1 VARRGHGEGSIYKG
15 PEGRWRAVVDLGQM
29 GGKRQRK
36 YLSGKTR
43 REVQLKLT
51 AALRDHQQGLPLAP
65 ERQTLEHFLT
75 RWLEDTAR
83 PSVRPRVF
91 IRYRELLTLHV
102 IPVLGKRPLV
112 KLTPQELNT
121 LHGQKVA
128 AGLSPQTVTHLHR
141 VLHRALRDAVR
152 WNLTPRNVCDLV
164 DPPRVPRRR
173 EQWLDVDQARQLLAA
188 AAGDPLEALF
198 VLALTTG
205 MRQSE
210 LLGLKWEDVDLANGT
225 LRVRRALQRVP
236 GQGFV
241 ETEPKSATSR
251 RQIAL
256 TPLGLAALKNHRAPQ
271 NEPAAALVLAAAGAG
286 RAAAHPLSRLATQH
300 CVAAG
305 QPERAREDHPGGDG
319 AQSDQRDDGH
329 LRAHHARDAGRRD
342 EQAERPDVGP
352 AIRAAGVWLPD
363 WLPGSKR
370 LRRSMQV
377 ERRILTS
384 YRQLL
389 R

>member
-1 VARRGHGEGSIYKG
+1 MARRGHGEGSIYKG
-15 PEGRWRAVVDLGQM
+15 PDGRWRAVVDLGQM

-65 ERQTLEHFLT
+65 ERQTLEQFLT
-75 RWLEDTAR
+75 HWLEDTAR
-83 PSVRPRVF
+83 PSGRPRVF

-121 LHGQKVA
+121 LYGQKVA

-173 EQWLDVDQARQLLAA
+173 EQWLDVDQARRLLAA

-256 TPLGLAALKNHRAPQ
+256 TPLGLAALKRHRAQQ
-271 NEPAAALVLAAAGAG
+271 NEQRLAA
-286 RAAAHPLSRLATQH
+286 
-300 CVAAG
+300 
-305 QPERAREDHPGGDG
+305 
-319 AQSDQRDDGH
+319 
-329 LRAHHARDAGRRD
+329 
-342 EQAERPDVGP
+342 GP
-352 AIRAAGVWLPD
+352 AWENHELVFCNGVGRPIEHTNL
-363 WLPGSKR
+363 
-370 LRRSMQV
+370 LRRSYWPLLERAGLPRIRFHDLRHSTASLLGSLNVPAKIIQEVMGHSQISVTMDVYAHTMPGMQADAMSK
-377 ERRILTS
+377 LNA
-384 YRQLL
+384 LL
-389 R
+389 LAEG